1 VERQETRLN
10 IRLIPDSPDH
20 LLILEEEKTAVD
32 YAGLQ
37 GLGLTRRE
45 AEVFHWVSE
54 GKTNVEIGGILHSS
68 LRTVGKHLERI
79 FEKLDVDTR
88 TAAATAPR
96 LAAKGALSSVR
107 LKKGTRYT
115 FPKQLEHFHSMAS
128 RVRQMILGGGRPVPP
143 PEPRLSR
150 SEATVGA

>member
-32 YAGLQ
+32 YARLQ

-45 AEVFHWVSE
+45 AEVLHWVSE

-68 LRTVGKHLERI
+68 PRTVGKHLERI

-88 TAAATAPR
+88 TAAAAAPR
-96 LAAKGALSSVR
+96 LAAKG
-107 LKKGTRYT
+107 
-115 FPKQLEHFHSMAS
+115 HFLPY
-128 RVRQMILGGGRPVPP
+128 V
-143 PEPRLSR
+143 
-150 SEATVGA
+150 